1 MLACICVLR
10 YGICYYNFQLNVIY
24 FFSVCVGTYMHVWRS
39 EDKFQK
45 LVFFSCHVTSRGY
58 THAVNLGV
66 KCFYLLTEHLTSLGT
81 VLYCVCVVCMFIY
94 IYPNRWGQERN
105 RKKSQLEYEPR

>member
-39 EDKFQK
+39 EEKFPK
-45 LVFFSCHVTSRGY
+45 LIFFSCHVTSRGY
-58 THAVNLGV
+58 THAANLGA
-66 KCFYLLTEHLTSLGT
+66 KCFYLLTEHLTSLCT
-81 VLYCVCVVCMFIY
+81 VLYCVCGGYVDRVCWCMGWCAVCVSVCI
-94 IYPNRWGQERN
+94 NVC
-105 RKKSQLEYEPR
+105 L